1 MNGAE
6 VIADILKREGTEF
19 LSCYP
24 RNQVIEPCA
33 AIDIRPI
40 LCRQERV
47 GVGIADG
54 YSRIKRGKKN
64 GVFGAQA
71 GPGIENAFPGIAQ
84 AYAENVPLLIISGG
98 MPLAKQYVRPA
109 FRAAAVYEPVT
120 KWSALAHNVQELP
133 DLMRRAY
140 QAMRTGKAGPV
151 LIEVPD
157 EIAEAQFKG
166 ELDYRPVPVQ
176 RTAPDPDAIKK
187 AVEMLLAA
195 KNPILWAGQG
205 VHYAEAGDK
214 LAALA
219 ELLPAPVVATNPGK
233 SAIPDSHPLALGG
246 ATRSRSKVFAD
257 FMKKSD
263 VVMAIGSSL
272 TITNFGPAV
281 PAGKT
286 IIHSTNDAGDINKE
300 YRADLAVVGDAGL
313 VIDALIAEVAKQ
325 KGPGG
330 GNALDSLKE
339 EVAAGKKAWLDEW
352 AKFLNSDE
360 MPLNQYR
367 VIRDMMRTLDRDNVI
382 MTHDSGSPREQ
393 MIPFWE
399 TTAAGSYMGWGKSTQ
414 FGYGLGITMG
424 AKLAAPKK
432 HCINVMGD
440 ASFGMTGMD
449 IETAARNR
457 IAILTVVFNN
467 GVMGAERDVL
477 ENFRREIRRHD
488 GRRQLQE
495 SGRRAQRRGNARGKA
510 RRHRRRH
517 QGRGRRHRKRR
528 AVPARIRGQG
538 RPRFFALRL
547 RRANRNTR
555 TNMADIK
562 IFNPDGLAK
571 PPGTYSHIAQARTQ
585 QVVFI
590 AGQVP
595 SDASGK
601 TVGKGD
607 IEAQSVQVY
616 ANILTALRAVGAD
629 WNNVVQ
635 FTSYLTRAEDAAAF
649 RAWRTREFP
658 KMFPGGS
665 PPNTLL
671 IISRLADPDYLL
683 EVQTVAAL

>member
-6 VIADILKREGTEF
+6 VIAEILKREGTEF

-24 RNQVIEPCA
+24 RNPVIEPCA

-54 YSRIKRGKKN
+54 YSRIKRGRRN
-64 GVFGAQA
+64 GVFAAQA

-84 AYAENVPLLIISGG
+84 AFSENVPLLVISGG
-98 MPLAKQYVRPA
+98 LPLARQYVRPV
-109 FRAAAVYEPVT
+109 FRAADVYRAVT
-120 KWSALAHNVQELP
+120 KWSALAHSVQELP

-140 QAMRTGKAGPV
+140 HAMRSGRAGPV

-157 EIAEAQFKG
+157 EVFEAEFKG
-166 ELDYRPVPVQ
+166 TLDYQPVPAQ
-176 RTAPDPDAIKK
+176 RTAPDPAAIKK

-195 KNPILWAGQG
+195 KHPLLWAGQG
-205 VHYAEAGDK
+205 VHYAEAGDR

-272 TITNFGPAV
+272 TITNFGPSV

-286 IIHSTNDAGDINKE
+286 IIHSTNDAGDVNKE

-313 VIDALIAEVAKQ
+313 VIDALITEIAKQ

-330 GNALDSLKE
+330 GNALASLKE
-339 EVAAGKKAWLDEW
+339 EVAAGKKAWLEEW

-367 VIRDMMRTLDRDNVI
+367 VIRDMMRTLDRGNVI
-382 MTHDSGSPREQ
+382 ITHDSGSPREQ

-399 TTAAGSYMGWGKSTQ
+399 TTAASSYMGWGKSTQ
-414 FGYGLGITMG
+414 LGYGLGITMG
-424 AKLAAPKK
+424 AKLAAPNKL
-432 HCINVMGD
+432 CINVMGD
-440 ASFGMTGMD
+440 AAIGMTGMD

-467 GVMGAERDVL
+467 GVMGAEREVL
-477 ENFRREIRRHD
+477 KISDAKF
-488 GRRQLQE
+488 GAMTV
-495 SGRRAQRRGNARGKA
+495 GGNYTKVAEGLNVAA
-510 RRHRRRH
+510 RR
-517 QGRGRRHRKRR
+517 
-528 AVPARIRGQG
+528 VE
-538 RPRFFALRL
+538 RP
-547 RRANRNTR
+547 
-555 TNMADIK
+555 ADI
-562 IFNPDGLAK
+562 
-571 PPGTYSHIAQARTQ
+571 
-585 QVVFI
+585 
-590 AGQVP
+590 
-595 SDASGK
+595 
-601 TVGKGD
+601 VGAIK
-607 IEAQSVQVY
+607 E
-616 ANILTALRAVGAD
+616 AVGVTEKGAP
-629 WNNVVQ
+629 
-635 FTSYLTRAEDAAAF
+635 F
-649 RAWRTREFP
+649 
-658 KMFPGGS
+658 
-665 PPNTLL
+665 
-671 IISRLADPDYLL
+671 LL
-683 EVQTVAAL
+683 EFVVKEGRDFSRYP